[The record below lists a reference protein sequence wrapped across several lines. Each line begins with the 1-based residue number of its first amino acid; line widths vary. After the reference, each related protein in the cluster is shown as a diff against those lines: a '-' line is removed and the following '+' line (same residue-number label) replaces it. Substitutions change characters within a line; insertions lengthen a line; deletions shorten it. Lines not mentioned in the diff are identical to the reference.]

1 MAKHKLFLEEE
12 YNFDLIGICCSHSD
26 YRLCWAMNSALE
38 INLSKSEDYY
48 LKNKKDGEYY
58 FSFYEYTDEETL
70 QSYYLLKNLSFD
82 NYKRLIPEQDQIDYF
97 LIIKDNYDLILND
110 FLTRL
115 KKIDCILTAFKF
127 DPEQLKSKANLLF

>member
-38 INLSKSEDYY
+38 INLSKSDDYY

-58 FSFYEYTDEETL
+58 FSFYEYTDEETF

-115 KKIDCILTAFKF
+115 KKIDCILTAFNY

>member
-58 FSFYEYTDEETL
+58 FSFYEYTDEETF
-70 QSYYLLKNLSFD
+70 QSFYLLKNLSFD

-97 LIIKDNYDLILND
+97 LIIKDSYDLILND